1 MRYQPIHAAALA
13 FAATMLF
20 AAGAAA
26 QTAAPGQEC
35 PLNSSAA
42 PDQRIKSCTAL
53 IENGQAS
60 AHDRAVAYNNRGNA
74 YLDKGDDDHAMADY
88 DAAIRLDPSLTTAY
102 NNRGNIW
109 LDREDPDSAIAQF
122 DAAIRLDPK
131 FVLAYGNRA
140 AAYSQKGDFDRALAD
155 ADAEIRLAPKS
166 AQAYIDRGYVHQ
178 EKGEFDAAIADYNQ
192 AIRLD
197 PKSSAGRNSLGAVYL
212 AKGDWARGI
221 AEFNESIRLD
231 PQGSLAYEN
240 RGRAYFFAG
249 SLPKA
254 LADFRQANMLAPQD
268 GYPALWADIAEARS
282 KVPSTLPQM
291 AAKLDMKAWPAPL
304 VRMFLGQMTPAAA
317 LAAAADPNAAK
328 QALHICE
335 AHFWSG
341 EWALRRGSKDEALRL
356 FRLAPSECPKTF
368 DEWASAE
375 AEIKTLGAKP

>member
-1 MRYQPIHAAALA
+1 MRFRPFCNAAFVITLMLAASAKAQP
-13 FAATMLF
+13 
-20 AAGAAA
+20 
-26 QTAAPGQEC
+26 APQPQDCTGKPGVDWNQ
-35 PLNSSAA
+35 
-42 PDQRIKSCTAL
+42 QIKACTAL

-60 AHDRAVAYNNRGNA
+60 AHDRAVAYENRGNA

-88 DAAIRLDPSLTTAY
+88 DAAIRLDPSLAVAY
-102 NNRGNIW
+102 NDRGNIW
-109 LDREDPDSAIAQF
+109 LDREDPARAIAQF

-131 FVLAYGNRA
+131 FALAYGNRA
-140 AAYSQKGDFDRALAD
+140 AAYSQKGDFDRALVD

-192 AIRLD
+192 AIGLD
-197 PKSSAGRNSLGAVYL
+197 PKSSAGHNSLGAVYL
-212 AKGDWARGI
+212 ATGDWGRGV
-221 AEFNESIRLD
+221 AEFNEAIRLD
-231 PQGSLAYEN
+231 PHGSLAYEN

-254 LADFRQANMLAPQD
+254 LADFRQANVLAPQD

-282 KVPSTLPQM
+282 NVPSTLPQM

-317 LAAAADPNAAK
+317 LAAAADPNATK
-328 QALHICE
+328 QALHVCE

-368 DEWASAE
+368 NEWASAK